1 MSACRI
7 GSLRGTASFRPK
19 VALSHGSVS
28 KITWLHNNRVYRM
41 ADEWWEIEYHSSYVL
56 RNGFGERGNYTLF
69 RKVNNETG

>member
-1 MSACRI
+1 
-7 GSLRGTASFRPK
+7 
-19 VALSHGSVS
+19 
-28 KITWLHNNRVYRM
+28 M